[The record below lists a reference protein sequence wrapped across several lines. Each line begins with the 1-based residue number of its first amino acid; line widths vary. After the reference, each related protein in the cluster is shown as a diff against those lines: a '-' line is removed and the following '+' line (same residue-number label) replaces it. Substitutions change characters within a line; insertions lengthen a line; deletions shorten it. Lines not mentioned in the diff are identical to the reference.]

1 MGIGANITARARHIS
16 FQIFGASIYIF
27 LHRYR
32 VRRRPQTGLP
42 VHPCGPELAGSCA
55 VVLRAFFRLSLFF
68 HLVTLGRRQRKM
80 ERERKRRKRRGV
92 VGRGLYIRDISR
104 GIVSVVVVRLLNDF
118 LHHRYYFL
126 DETRALLDR
135 TWIYFKFSLRCF
147 GMRSGIELVG
157 LSIRD
162 RERFRRSWPEVVCRL
177 LRSMIPPLPNV
188 SFVRVVTLSDRKFS
202 IARTSRAHNDL
213 VLSIRIR
220 LQNLSNLYSF
230 HGSTKVVLL
239 SSLPFS
245 FFVLDGIMLR
255 NIVSGFIVQ
264 DF

>member
-1 MGIGANITARARHIS
+1 MGIGANITARARHIF

-126 DETRALLDR
+126 DETRALLALGFILNFPCVVLGCDR
-135 TWIYFKFSLRCF
+135 
-147 GMRSGIELVG
+147 G
-157 LSIRD
+157 LSWLVYRFGIVNDSED
-162 RERFRRSWPEVVCRL
+162 RGPKW
-177 LRSMIPPLPNV
+177 
-188 SFVRVVTLSDRKFS
+188 FVGCYE
-202 IARTSRAHNDL
+202 A
-213 VLSIRIR
+213 
-220 LQNLSNLYSF
+220 
-230 HGSTKVVLL
+230 
-239 SSLPFS
+239 
-245 FFVLDGIMLR
+245 
-255 NIVSGFIVQ
+255 
-264 DF
+264 